1 MVDRRRRPRRALAAL
16 LLAGLVSLPVACSRS
31 TDLPAQIDAQIQ
43 AYRKE
48 PSDALQSRIE
58 ASFAKLDAEIAEIR
72 ADAETRT
79 GAAKD
84 DALAKADALSAREG
98 ELRKSWYGA
107 RFAAAGDAAKNAV
120 KQLGVTLG
128 QGLESAGQKMK
139 SAIGGDGKS
148 TDAADA
154 AGDAAPPK
162 ED

>member
-1 MVDRRRRPRRALAAL
+1 MSDHRRRRSRLLAAV
-16 LLAGLVSLPVACSRS
+16 LLAGVFALPVGCSRP
-31 TDLPAQIDAQIQ
+31 TDLPAQIEAQIE

-84 DALAKADALSAREG
+84 EALAKADALSARSG

-107 RFAAAGDAAKNAV
+107 RFAAAGEAAKNAV

-128 QGLESAGQKMK
+128 QGLESAGEKMK
-139 SAIGGDGKS
+139 SAIGGDGK
-148 TDAADA
+148 DGGADAAADA
-154 AGDAAPPK
+154 AK

>member
-1 MVDRRRRPRRALAAL
+1 MPDRRPRRRHLTLAAL
-16 LLAGLVSLPVACSRS
+16 LLAVLVSLPAACSRS

-43 AYRKE
+43 AYRAE

-58 ASFAKLDAEIAEIR
+58 ASFAKLDAEIAELR

-84 DALAKADALSAREG
+84 DALAKADALSARAG

-107 RFAAAGDAAKNAV
+107 RFAAAGEAAKNAV
-120 KQLGVTLG
+120 KQLGVSLG

-139 SAIGGDGKS
+139 SAIGGDEKGAGA
-148 TDAADA
+148 DAAADA
-154 AGDAAPPK
+154 AK